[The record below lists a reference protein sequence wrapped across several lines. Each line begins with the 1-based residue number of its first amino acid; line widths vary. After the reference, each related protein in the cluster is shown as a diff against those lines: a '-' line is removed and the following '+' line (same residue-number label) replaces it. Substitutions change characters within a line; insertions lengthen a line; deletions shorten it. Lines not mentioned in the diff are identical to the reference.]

1 MCVFLCVSLCL
12 CVLICLSLRDLW
24 EIDDDLTLR
33 PLFSKSLF
41 FPLCFCEWICVSLR
55 DLQEIDAAG
64 LYLYSQKV
72 FSFFSF

>member
-41 FPLCFCEWICVSLR
+41 FSLEKKKKSMTTLRSGLCSLKVFFFLCVSVRGYVCL
-55 DLQEIDAAG
+55 
-64 LYLYSQKV
+64 
-72 FSFFSF
+72 